1 MPEPS
6 PAPAVEA
13 SGPSREQALAVGRK
27 LNLARMV
34 RAVNPATSARD
45 LLVPCDDLEAIE
57 AATSAGSR
65 ARSGS
70 PC

>member
-45 LLVPCDDLEAIE
+45 LLVP
-57 AATSAGSR
+57 
-65 ARSGS
+65 
-70 PC
+70 